1 VDEPLKLGQWIDD
14 LPEPLET
21 EADVLDLFERVEK
34 LKAKREAIERATRN

>member
-1 VDEPLKLGQWIDD
+1 MEEPLKPGQWVDD

-21 EADVLDLFERVEK
+21 EADVLDLFGRVEK